1 MAHREGAPDPSC
13 APSGT
18 RGTLDFGWW
27 ASNGPTA
34 GYLMRLAL
42 DAIGDAC
49 GTDAGVR
56 RIELRVSRLA
66 SAGPFELAIAGAA
79 DPADIELLRVT
90 FDQGRPFATATVLRA
105 RAAGAEVGGDASPP
119 AALPRDAYRPM
130 PTPSPTLPPVTGR
143 FVYRPTGEPDG
154 GGPRPGWD
162 VVWVTPTDHQ
172 LQGRALVVSI
182 IDSWY
187 PPHFMRAVREHL
199 RRGVPLG
206 QPEPTALVAAS
217 VSFTAPEV
225 AYDRVDDAVLAS
237 QATATA
243 DGYYFEGLEVWS
255 DRGVLLASA
264 EILRCQQVARSA
276 R

>member
-1 MAHREGAPDPSC
+1 MGQLEGAPNTSC
-13 APSGT
+13 VLIEA

-42 DAIGDAC
+42 DAIGDVY
-49 GTDAGVR
+49 GTDATVR
-56 RIELRVSRLA
+56 RIEVRVSRLA
-66 SAGPFELAIAGAA
+66 AAGPFELVIAGAA
-79 DPADIELLRVT
+79 DPADLELLRVT
-90 FDQGRPFATATVLRA
+90 FRQGRPFATATVLRSEA
-105 RAAGAEVGGDASPP
+105 RGAEVGGDANPP

-130 PTPSPTLPPVTGR
+130 QTASPTLPPVTGR

-162 VVWVTPTDHQ
+162 VVWVTPTDEN

-199 RRGVPLG
+199 RTGLPLG
-206 QPEPTALVAAS
+206 QPEPTVLVAAS
-217 VSFTAPEV
+217 VSFTAPEL
-225 AYDRVDDAVLAS
+225 AYNHAHDAVLAS

-243 DGYYFEGLEVWS
+243 DGYYFERLEVWS
-255 DRGVLLASA
+255 DRGELLATT
-264 EILRCQQVARSA
+264 EILRCLQIERNA
-276 R
+276 